1 MTDFGADIR
10 LRADRVVIDLRG
22 DLDGRATAAVGA
34 AYDRAA
40 SHAPRAIVLNFEAVE
55 YINSTGIALIVGML
69 GRARTAAIA
78 VHVVG
83 LSEHYRH
90 IFEITRLADFMRFF
104 ASEDEAVADGM
115 AAPA

>member
-1 MTDFGADIR
+1 MSDFRTEIR
-10 LRADRVVIDLRG
+10 ERGEHAVIDLWG
-22 DLDGRATAAVGA
+22 DLDGRAAAGMGN
-34 AYDRAA
+34 AYSQA
-40 SHAPRAIVLNFEAVE
+40 SEHAPRTIVLNFEAVD

-69 GRARTAAIA
+69 GQARSAEIA

-90 IFEITRLADFMRFF
+90 IFEITRLADFMSFF
-104 ASEDEAVADGM
+104 PSEDAAVGDGM